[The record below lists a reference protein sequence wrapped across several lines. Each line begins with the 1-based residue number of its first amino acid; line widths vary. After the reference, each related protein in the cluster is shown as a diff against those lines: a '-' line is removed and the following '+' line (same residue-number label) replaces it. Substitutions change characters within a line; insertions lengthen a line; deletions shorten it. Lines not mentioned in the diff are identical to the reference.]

1 MIKYLKHEEINF
13 KLWDNCIENSI
24 NGYIYAYSWYL
35 NIVAGEWDALV
46 EDNYVRVFPLPYRKK
61 YGIKYIY
68 QPPFTQQLGLFSTA
82 LQGFAKVHEFILAIP
97 KEFKLVEINLNKY
110 YKSRER
116 KEYNLLENTN
126 LEMELTGDY
135 ETLFSRYSKNLK
147 RNVKKAKKHGLQLNR
162 HVNPEGIIALFKAN
176 KGEELKVYSYD
187 DYVKLGR
194 LMYMLLHKGKAVIY
208 GAMSHE
214 NNLLSAALFLRDQ
227 QRYIFLFSG
236 LSEEGKEKAAMPF
249 LINEFIDENSQTQ
262 MILDFEGSNNANLA
276 RFYKSFGA
284 SEFKYYGLRYYRF
297 PFPLNGMV
305 RVLKK
310 VKK

>member
-82 LQGFAKVHEFILAIP
+82 LQGFAKLHEFILAIP
-97 KEFKLVEINLNKY
+97 NDFKLIEINLNKY
-110 YKSRER
+110 YKGRIR
-116 KEYNLLENTN
+116 KEYYLKENIN
-126 LEMELTGDY
+126 LELELTSEY
-135 ETLFSRYSKNLK
+135 ETIYAKYSKNLK
-147 RNVKKAKKHGLQLNR
+147 RNLKKAKNNELQLNK
-162 HVNPEGIIALFKAN
+162 HVKPEDLIQLFKNN
-176 KGEELKVYSYD
+176 KGEELNVYSQD

-194 LMYMLLHKGKAVIY
+194 LMYMLIHKGKAVIY
-208 GAMSHE
+208 GAMSEE
-214 NNLLSAALFLRDQ
+214 NNLLSAAIFLRDQ

-236 LSEEGKEKAAMPF
+236 LNEEGKEKSAMPF
-249 LINEFIDENSQTQ
+249 LINEFIDENSQSQ
-262 MILDFEGSNNANLA
+262 MIFDFEGSNNPSLA

-284 SEFKYYGLRYYRF
+284 QEYKYYGLRYYKF
-297 PFPLNGMV
+297 PILLNGLIKL
-305 RVLKK
+305 LKK
-310 VKK
+310 GS

>member
-82 LQGFAKVHEFILAIP
+82 LQGFAKLHEFILAIP
-97 KEFKLVEINLNKY
+97 NDFKLIEINLNKY
-110 YKSRER
+110 YKGRIR
-116 KEYNLLENTN
+116 KEYILKENIN
-126 LEMELTGDY
+126 LELELTSEY
-135 ETLFSRYSKNLK
+135 KTIYAKYSKNLK
-147 RNVKKAKKHGLQLNR
+147 RNLKKANNNELQLNK
-162 HVNPEGIIALFKAN
+162 HVKPEDLIQLFKKN
-176 KGEELKVYSYD
+176 KGEELNVYSQD

-194 LMYMLLHKGKAVIY
+194 LMYMLIHKGKAVIY

-214 NNLLSAALFLRDQ
+214 NNLLSAAIFLRDQ

-236 LSEEGKEKAAMPF
+236 LCEEGKEKSAMPF
-249 LINEFIDENSQTQ
+249 LINEFIDENSQSQ
-262 MILDFEGSNNANLA
+262 MIFDFEGSNNSSLA

-284 SEFKYYGLRYYRF
+284 QEYKYYGLRYYKF
-297 PFPLNGMV
+297 PFLINGLIKL
-305 RVLKK
+305 LKK
-310 VKK
+310 GN

>member
-82 LQGFAKVHEFILAIP
+82 LQGFAKLHEFILAIP
-97 KEFKLVEINLNKY
+97 NDFKLIEINLNKY
-110 YKSRER
+110 YKGRIR
-116 KEYNLLENTN
+116 KEYYLKENIN
-126 LEMELTGDY
+126 LELELTSEY
-135 ETLFSRYSKNLK
+135 ETIYAKYSKNLK
-147 RNVKKAKKHGLQLNR
+147 RNLKKAKNNELQLNK
-162 HVNPEGIIALFKAN
+162 HVKPEDLIQLFKNN
-176 KGEELKVYSYD
+176 KGEELNVYSQD

-194 LMYMLLHKGKAVIY
+194 LMYMLIHKGKAVIY
-208 GAMSHE
+208 GAMSEE
-214 NNLLSAALFLRDQ
+214 NNLLSAAIFLRDQ

-236 LSEEGKEKAAMPF
+236 LNEEGKEKSAMPF
-249 LINEFIDENSQTQ
+249 LINEFIDENSQSQ
-262 MILDFEGSNNANLA
+262 MIFDFEGSNNPSLA

-284 SEFKYYGLRYYRF
+284 QEYKYYGLRYYKF
-297 PFPLNGMV
+297 PILLNGLIKL
-305 RVLKK
+305 LKK
-310 VKK
+310 GN